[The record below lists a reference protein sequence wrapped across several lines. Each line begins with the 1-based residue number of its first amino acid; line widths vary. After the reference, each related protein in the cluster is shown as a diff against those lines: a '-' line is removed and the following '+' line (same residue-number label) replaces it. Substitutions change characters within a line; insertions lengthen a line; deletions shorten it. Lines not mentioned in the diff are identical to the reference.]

1 MGVRSDDDKIDVKA
15 WIADERARLNAAD
28 EPVPIYSKVAG
39 EETPDHGHTFRFTWC
54 SRGSSKVVGDLE
66 YHDSPQFNEDLA
78 VTVEV
83 RAWNL
88 KAAIEKLGR
97 LPFPVLMGHDESDEG

>member
-1 MGVRSDDDKIDVKA
+1 MAIGATEGSLPPA
-15 WIADERARLNAAD
+15 
-28 EPVPIYSKVAG
+28 KVAA
-39 EETPDHGHTFRFTWC
+39 EETPEHGHTWRFTYSC
-54 SRGSSKVVGDLE
+54 RGSSKVVGDLE
-66 YHDSPQFNEDLA
+66 YHDSPDFWDDLA

-97 LPFPVLMGHDESDEG
+97 LPFPVLMGHDEEDQCET